1 MPKILLVEDD
11 KDLLD
16 QLDQFLSHERY
27 EVETVTDGQE
37 AADRL
42 KLYQYDVVVLDWNLP
57 SRSGLEVC
65 KEYRDRSGVAKVL
78 MLTGKG
84 DVSEKEA
91 GLDAGADDYLTKPFH
106 LLELGARVR
115 ALLRR
120 PSKILSSKLTAGA
133 LELDP
138 QTHTAT
144 TNGKPLELL
153 PKEFSML
160 EFFMKNPNE
169 VFSQEAL
176 LDRIWNSESDSSVST
191 VYTHV
196 KTLRKKLAAAGCDEL
211 IKTVHGLGYKLSL
224 PSEK

>member
-1 MPKILLVEDD
+1 MPKILVVEDD

-57 SRSGLEVC
+57 SRSGIDVC

-84 DVSEKEA
+84 DISEKEA

-120 PSKILSSKLTAGA
+120 PSKILSSKLTAGV

-144 TNGKPLELL
+144 TNGTPLDLL

-196 KTLRKKLAAAGCDEL
+196 KTLRKKLAAAGCDDL
-211 IKTVHGLGYKLSL
+211 IKTVHGLGYKLTL
-224 PSEK
+224 PAEK